1 MKKRLLAM
9 LMVLSM
15 ALSILPMSAMAAPD
29 GDEEA
34 GKKQAEAQIS
44 GGTSAEYYTYDGESW
59 SEKGETSPE
68 VKNNEENPK
77 VTVSKQIRPTGT
89 ENQFDIALKVEAKE
103 AIETSTK
110 SPDAAVVLVIDV
122 SPSMDY
128 CATCGKTMGRYHDKQ
143 Q

>member
-89 ENQFDIALKVEAKE
+89 ENQFDIALKVEAMFLRPCITVRHADRLWEDTMIGTVKE
-103 AIETSTK
+103 KPQDWTRQRA
-110 SPDAAVVLVIDV
+110 PQ
-122 SPSMDY
+122 
-128 CATCGKTMGRYHDKQ
+128 RNF
-143 Q
+143 